1 MTSDM
6 KFSKNL
12 FTIWPRITMI
22 AAIDN
27 YGEIYYS
34 LLQANSNNTT
44 IQLFMTHLV
53 KILDK

>member
-1 MTSDM
+1 M
-6 KFSKNL
+6 KNSKPVHI
-12 FTIWPRITMI
+12 IWPRITMM

-34 LLQANSNNTT
+34 LLQANSNDITLE
-44 IQLFMTHLV
+44 LFLTYLV

>member
-1 MTSDM
+1 MSSDM

-12 FTIWPRITMI
+12 NTIWPRITMI

-27 YGEIYYS
+27 YGKIYYS

-44 IQLFMTHLV
+44 IQLFMIYLV